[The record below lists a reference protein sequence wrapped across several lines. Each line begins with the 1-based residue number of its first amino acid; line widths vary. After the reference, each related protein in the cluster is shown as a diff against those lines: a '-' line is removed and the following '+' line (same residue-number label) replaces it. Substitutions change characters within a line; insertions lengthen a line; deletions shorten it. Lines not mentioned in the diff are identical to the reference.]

1 MIPLDR
7 FFDYPDR
14 RRPGFDDFED
24 DEYSSLDEEEEEEVY
39 EYDDFASEFQVD
51 NDE

>member
-14 RRPGFDDFED
+14 RRPGFTDFED
-24 DEYSSLDEEEEEEVY
+24 DEYSPFDEEEDEEVD
-39 EYDDFASEFQVD
+39 EYDDYASDFQAD
-51 NDE
+51 FEE